1 MLDSVE
7 RRCKAYQLSNSLKSL
22 NDDCKTDL
30 NGGEKENL
38 TTMNSQFHSFHQ
50 IVSVAGFFLF
60 SVLKKKLF
68 FCSISTAFNI

>member
-22 NDDCKTDL
+22 NDDCETDL

-50 IVSVAGFFLF
+50 IVSVAGFFYFPFLKEIVFLF
-60 SVLKKKLF
+60 HF
-68 FCSISTAFNI
+68 YCI